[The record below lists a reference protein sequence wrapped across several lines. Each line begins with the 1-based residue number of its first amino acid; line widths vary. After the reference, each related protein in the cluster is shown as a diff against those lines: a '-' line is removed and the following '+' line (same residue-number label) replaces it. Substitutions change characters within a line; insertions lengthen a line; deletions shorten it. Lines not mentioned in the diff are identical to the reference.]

1 MSLSKI
7 LYDAACSF
15 SDDSQSETLRITKL
29 NYVKK
34 LIKCFSDIKNIEIEI
49 EIFGSYR
56 LGNHLKNSDIDIGIK
71 FNGKDN
77 REEIFNVRWI

>member
-56 LGNHLKNSDIDIGIK
+56 LGNHLKIQILTLGSSLKQKKIENIYLM
-71 FNGKDN
+71 
-77 REEIFNVRWI
+77 